1 MTFLDAD
8 VEITFIHGD
17 DEASCFLKID
27 SNPIEVEAQFLIWD
41 YNVRYFLKGIVKLRK
56 INL

>member
-8 VEITFIHGD
+8 VEEIIFIHGD

-27 SNPIEVEAQFLIWD
+27 SNPIDEEEAQFLIWD
-41 YNVRYFLKGIVKLRK
+41 YNVIKVS
-56 INL
+56 